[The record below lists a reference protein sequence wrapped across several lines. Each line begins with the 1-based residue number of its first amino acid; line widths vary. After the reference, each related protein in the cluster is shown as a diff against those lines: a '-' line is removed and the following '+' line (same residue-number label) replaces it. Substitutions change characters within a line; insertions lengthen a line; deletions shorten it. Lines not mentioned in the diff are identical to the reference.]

1 MTRGEI
7 TRSNILR
14 SALNLIY
21 KQGYQATSIDDIL
34 KITQVTKGAFYYHF
48 RNKQEMGMAL
58 ISETINDQILPF
70 ILDSLSKSTDFK
82 ENMYDMM
89 HGLLLEHPF
98 MTAEN
103 GCPNVNLIQEM
114 APLSEDFRKALL
126 VSLNK
131 WSKAIENEIIRCQLA
146 GQLSLDHEAKKIAI
160 NILTQYHGVRN
171 MGKIFGKKYYYTFL
185 KEFKT
190 YINSL
195 S

>member
-1 MTRGEI
+1 MTKAEI

-21 KQGYQATSIDDIL
+21 KQGYQATCIDDIL
-34 KITQVTKGAFYYHF
+34 KVTQVSKGAFYYHF

-58 ISETINDQILPF
+58 ISETINDEILPF

-82 ENMYDMM
+82 ENIYEMMY
-89 HGLLLEHPF
+89 GLLLEHPF

-114 APLSEDFRKALL
+114 APLSEAFRKALL
-126 VSLNK
+126 VSFNK
-131 WSKAIENEIIRCQLA
+131 WSKAIENEIIRNQLA
-146 GQLSLDHEAKKIAI
+146 GRLSSDHDAKKIAI

-171 MGKIFGKKYYYTFL
+171 MGKILGKKYYYTFL
-185 KEFKT
+185 IEFKT

-195 S
+195 N